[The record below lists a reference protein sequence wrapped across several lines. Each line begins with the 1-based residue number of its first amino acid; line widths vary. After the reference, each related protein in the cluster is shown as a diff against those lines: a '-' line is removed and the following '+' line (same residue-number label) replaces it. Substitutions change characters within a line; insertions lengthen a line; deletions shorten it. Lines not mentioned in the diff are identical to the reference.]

1 MDVDREQSVELAA
14 PVIPWALGRVSVLGD
29 LEAPTYAE
37 IEIDPVTQVARYRS
51 TGGALIDPLE
61 AGKHGS
67 IQDTYKPVRTGKDGK
82 TDTDTEHDA
91 TRD

>member
-1 MDVDREQSVELAA
+1 MDSTETRLTA
-14 PVIPWALGRVSVLGD
+14 PWALSRVSE
-29 LEAPTYAE
+29 LEDAGPAPYAR
-37 IEIDPVTQVARYRS
+37 IEIDPATQTARYFDQ
-51 TGGALIDPLE
+51 TGVSIDPLE